1 LFLLFFIPHSFIH
14 LFIISVIEQLEAKTI
29 IMSMLS
35 HPDENVKHQALLCIQ
50 KLMVHHWEYLSKI
63 EIGSA
68 SGQQQEASAG
78 SKSTGQKPVDTKA

>member
-1 LFLLFFIPHSFIH
+1 M
-14 LFIISVIEQLEAKTI
+14 IEQLEAKTT
-29 IMSMLS
+29 IMGMLS

-68 SGQQQEASAG
+68 SSQQPEASAG
-78 SKSTGQKPVDTKA
+78 SKSTGQKAVDAKA